1 MVKALVDAGMD
12 VARLNFSHGDYA
24 DHEVAYARVR
34 KASDATG
41 RAVGILADLQGPKI
55 RLGRFAEGST
65 EWVNGETV
73 RITVEDCVGTH
84 DRVSTTYK
92 QLARDAQPGD
102 RLLIDDLS
110 FAVPPGA
117 IVGIIGPNGAG
128 KSTLFKLIA
137 GREKPDAGEVVIG
150 PTVKMAFVDQSRD
163 ALANDKTVWEDVSG
177 GLDILTVGKFQMP
190 SRAYCGRFN
199 FNGGDQQKKV
209 GMLSGGE
216 RGRLHLAKTLMQG
229 GNVLLLDEPSNDLDV
244 ETLRALEDALLEFA
258 GSVMVIS
265 HDRWFLDRIAT
276 HILAAEGDSQW
287 VFFDGNY
294 QEYEADKKK
303 RLGEEGA
310 KPKRVRYKAL
320 K

>member
-1 MVKALVDAGMD
+1 MSVIEVKNVNVTYRVLMNKSSSLKELFRDAIKGK
-12 VARLNFSHGDYA
+12 
-24 DHEVAYARVR
+24 ARVIDYVAI
-34 KASDATG
+34 KDVSFTVDKGEVVA
-41 RAVGILADLQGPKI
+41 I
-55 RLGRFAEGST
+55 LGR
-65 EWVNGETV
+65 
-73 RITVEDCVGTH
+73 
-84 DRVSTTYK
+84 
-92 QLARDAQPGD
+92 
-102 RLLIDDLS
+102 
-110 FAVPPGA
+110 
-117 IVGIIGPNGAG
+117 NGAG

-137 GREKPDAGEVVIG
+137 GREQPDAGEVIIG
-150 PTVKMAFVDQSRD
+150 STVKMAYVDQSRD
-163 ALANDKTVWEDVSG
+163 SLSDDKTVWEDISG
-177 GLDILTVGKFQMP
+177 GLDIINIGKFQMA

-216 RGRLHLAKTLMQG
+216 RGRLHLAKTLIEG

-310 KPKRVRYKAL
+310 KPKRVRFKAL